1 MTRLSDPKY
10 IATLVRADD
19 CLRFR
24 DARHSGPKQAAIQ
37 IASRFA
43 DRTYVPQPVETTIN
57 RGKSTLRV
65 TSYADALFLR
75 HCCRVLRSGN
85 IHHPPSRQVI
95 CRQLKSVLESDVPHF
110 IIRTDI
116 AKCFGSVPAE
126 QSLNLPSVREKLKSV
141 EFNWCKTLLR
151 CNENPLQPLHYG
163 LAISSD
169 LAEHFLAEFDRQVI
183 CHTGVI
189 YYSRFVD
196 DILIVTAARS
206 AERVFEKV
214 ACALPAGLSLNREK
228 TSQCHWND
236 GISNRT
242 EFEYLGYSFMLTKK
256 VKSKTRTSIEI
267 GLSERKELQ
276 IRQRLGRVFLAFQK
290 DKDFLLLRDRLRYLT
305 GGTTTHSN
313 FTHRRVQIGL
323 RSSHPELTNLKRL
336 FSLDGYLHQR
346 IRAASSD
353 GTDPLLSTEQM
364 RGLQRLSFSASYKLN
379 IRHRFSG
386 KRLWLVRDV
395 F

>member
-10 IATLVRADD
+10 ITTLVRADD
-19 CLRFR
+19 CLRFI
-24 DARHSGPKQAAIQ
+24 DARHPGPKEAAIQ
-37 IASRFA
+37 IAARFA
-43 DRTYVPQPVETTIN
+43 DRSYVPQPVEATIN

-75 HCCRVLRSGN
+75 HCCRVLRSGD

-110 IIRTDI
+110 IVRTDI
-116 AKCFGSVPAE
+116 AKCFGSMPAE
-126 QSLNLPSVREKLKSV
+126 QSLNLPSVRKKLKAV
-141 EFNWCKTLLR
+141 EFKWCKTLLR
-151 CNENPLQPLHYG
+151 CNDDPLQRLHYG

-169 LAEHFLAEFDRQVI
+169 LAEHFLADFDRQVI
-183 CHTGVI
+183 CHPGVV

-206 AERVFEKV
+206 GEHILEKV
-214 ACALPAGLSLNREK
+214 DCALPTGLSLNRGK

-236 GISNRT
+236 GIANRT

-256 VKSKTRTSIEI
+256 VQAKKRTAIEI

-276 IRQRLGRVFLAFQK
+276 IRQRLDRVFLAFQES
-290 DKDFLLLRDRLRYLT
+290 KDFLLLRDRLRYLT

-313 FTHRRVQIGL
+313 FTRRRVQIGL

-336 FSLDGYLHQR
+336 SSLDGYLHQW
-346 IRAASSD
+346 IRTINSD
-353 GTDPLLSTEQM
+353 GTDASLKTEQ
-364 RGLQRLSFSASYKLN
+364 LRLLRRISFSASYKLN